1 MLLRRCKFIMKYKRN
16 DIKSVVCRYQKDN
29 KPIDRYASFDYCY
42 YYFKHSSSKKLL
54 NNMEQ
59 SCLTIGFYLASW
71 GMYRKGFLREKSVIY
86 YKPLIE
92 YIACLRNSDKD
103 LWKID
108 VDTYNADNIKKILQT
123 YNKIKEIIIKDNNSD
138 LTLVTKIL
146 LGIFGFVPAYDTNF
160 TNTFRKIFN
169 NKDHQCGFRALTS
182 NSLSCIN
189 HFYEAN
195 QEVIDDLSKKIYVK
209 SFATGRAEKIH
220 YTKAKIIDMY
230 GFAMS
235 SKLD

>member
-1 MLLRRCKFIMKYKRN
+1 MKYKRN

-29 KPIDRYASFDYCY
+29 KLTDRYASFDYCY

-71 GMYRKGFLREKSVIY
+71 GMYRKGLLREKSAKY
-86 YKPLIE
+86 YEPLIE
-92 YIACLRNSDKD
+92 YIADLRNSDME

-108 VDTYNADNIKKILQT
+108 VDTYNTDNIEKILQT
-123 YNKIKEIIIKDNNSD
+123 YNKIKEIIIEDNRSD
-138 LTLVTKIL
+138 LILVTKIL
-146 LGIFGFVPAYDTNF
+146 LGIFGFVPAHDNNF
-160 TNTFRKIFN
+160 TNTFREIFN
-169 NKDHQCGFRALTS
+169 NKYRKCSFRKLTC
-182 NSLSCIN
+182 NSLSCIK

-195 QEVIDDLSKKIYVK
+195 QEVIDELSKKICVRG
-209 SFATGRAEKIH
+209 FARGQAEKIH

-235 SKLD
+235 SKLDRH